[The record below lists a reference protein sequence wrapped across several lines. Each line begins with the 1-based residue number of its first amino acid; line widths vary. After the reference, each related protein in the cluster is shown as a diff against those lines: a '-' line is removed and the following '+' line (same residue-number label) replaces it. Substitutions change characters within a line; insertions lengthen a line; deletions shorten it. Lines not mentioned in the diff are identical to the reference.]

1 VPFEIDFTS
10 EIREIGLSVTMQ
22 LYMDL
27 FHKTNLYVDGV
38 YIGTPHTVEELVQI
52 GKENFIEVDYVEH
65 L

>member
-1 VPFEIDFTS
+1 
-10 EIREIGLSVTMQ
+10 
-22 LYMDL
+22 MDL